1 MDTSTKP
8 SSSLPSSNPPSVEGA
23 YKRKCI
29 ALKKRLNEIEAEN
42 EMMRM
47 RNKRGWQYIQ
57 KMRLESCILLERLAK
72 VTGMAEE
79 AQAGVNPELRARA
92 AAMMSNAGVLNGFPG
107 AVGAGVVAGGGTN
120 GAAYVEDE
128 TEGSSDEQPPTPQ
141 ERPLRVKR
149 SRKSNIGDVGLDDEP
164 STSAPP
170 EGSTVGSAGLPRLA
184 PAPTQEDMTSTF
196 RIRTG
201 SNGAIHEG
209 ETSHATSERGSQ
221 APESGAADRAKE
233 LSTTPMDVD
242 QAPKEESQG

>member
-1 MDTSTKP
+1 M
-8 SSSLPSSNPPSVEGA
+8 
-23 YKRKCI
+23 
-29 ALKKRLNEIEAEN
+29 
-42 EMMRM
+42 
-47 RNKRGWQYIQ
+47 
-57 KMRLESCILLERLAK
+57 
-72 VTGMAEE
+72 
-79 AQAGVNPELRARA
+79 
-92 AAMMSNAGVLNGFPG
+92 
-107 AVGAGVVAGGGTN
+107 
-120 GAAYVEDE
+120 
-128 TEGSSDEQPPTPQ
+128 
-141 ERPLRVKR
+141 RVKR

-184 PAPTQEDMTSTF
+184 PAPTQEDMTSMF

>member
-92 AAMMSNAGVLNGFPG
+92 AAMMNNAGALNGYPG
-107 AVGAGVVAGGGTN
+107 AAGAGAAAGSN

-149 SRKSNIGDVGLDDEP
+149 SRKSNIGDVGLDEEP

-170 EGSTVGSAGLPRLA
+170 EGSAADPSGLPRLA
-184 PAPTQEDMTSTF
+184 PAPTQEEMTSTF

-201 SNGAIHEG
+201 SNGAVHEG
-209 ETSHATSERGSQ
+209 ENSHATSERGSQ
-221 APESGAADRAKE
+221 NPESGAADRAKE

-242 QAPKEESQG
+242 KAPKEESQG